1 MEINKDK
8 TINKKTVVFDEDS
21 VVVEMDFHDKYNR
34 DKNYK
39 SIALVSYKSLDEL
52 IKTANKEIIDF
63 INNHK
68 RFNDEQQE
76 NCIEY
81 FELTNKDDFKKIMNI
96 SDGIYFSGQYEYSIF
111 SKIDYRAG
119 ILISQVESEKD
130 FLKNEIKMLENLIK
144 QEKALIKNIPNRTD
158 VWLKNYKEELQ
169 ELKEELKRLN

>member
-1 MEINKDK
+1 MLNKEK
-8 TINKKTVVFDEDS
+8 QVEKKTSVMSEDAT
-21 VVVEMDFHDKYNR
+21 VIEMDFCDRYNR

-68 RFNDEQQE
+68 RFNEEQKE

-81 FELTNKDDFKKIMNI
+81 FELTNKDDFKKIINI

-111 SKIDYRAG
+111 EKIDYRAG

-130 FLKNEIKMLENLIK
+130 FLRNEIKMLENLIN
-144 QEKALIKNIPNRTD
+144 QEKTLIKKIPNRTD
-158 VWLKNYKEELQ
+158 VWLNNYKEELA
-169 ELKEELKRLN
+169 ELKEELKKLD